1 MSSLLTTIVFVKSV
15 SGTNTL
21 SGVTTTR
28 LDDDEYVDFQYK
40 AFNTNGAN
48 LIDEIQANTIMLFA
62 GKFIFNE
69 SQLFVSVYF
78 FFVISSLTIIKN
90 E

>member
-1 MSSLLTTIVFVKSV
+1 VWPDV
-15 SGTNTL
+15 
-21 SGVTTTR
+21 
-28 LDDDEYVDFQYK
+28 DEYVDFQYK

-69 SQLFVSVYF
+69 SQLFVSVYLDYHYF
-78 FFVISSLTIIKN
+78 SWS
-90 E
+90 

>member
-21 SGVTTTR
+21 SGVATTR

-48 LIDEIQANTIMLFA
+48 LIDEIQANTIMLLA
-62 GKFIFNE
+62 SCCLQGN
-69 SQLFVSVYF
+69 LY
-78 FFVISSLTIIKN
+78 LTN
-90 E
+90 HNYS

>member
-1 MSSLLTTIVFVKSV
+1 MMM
-15 SGTNTL
+15 NTWI
-21 SGVTTTR
+21 
-28 LDDDEYVDFQYK
+28 
-40 AFNTNGAN
+40 FNNGAN